1 LLKGLICAGP
11 TTIARKTM
19 KALIIFAHPEGRSFN
34 GQLKDTI
41 RESLEQQ
48 GAVVEVSDLY
58 AMGFDPVESASHFA
72 SRKRADIFD
81 VQTEQRK
88 AYERGTSDQDVKGE
102 IAKLLAADLVV
113 FQFPIWWF
121 SMPAILKGWLDRVF
135 VYGLFTSR
143 KRYDDG
149 LFVGR
154 RAMVSV
160 TAGGPEAT
168 FSHSGRNGDLD
179 LILWPLH
186 FTLHYMG
193 YTVLSPF
200 AAFGISAAI
209 RYRGVSADAARPER
223 YKADLRRHIENIDN
237 LPPLRFNIWNDWDE
251 NGQLKVDAPSYSAFM
266 RHSV

>member
-1 LLKGLICAGP
+1 
-11 TTIARKTM
+11 M
-19 KALIIFAHPEGRSFN
+19 KALIVFAHPEERSFN

-48 GAVVEVSDLY
+48 GAVVDVSDLY
-58 AMGFDPVESASHFA
+58 GMGFNPVESSIHFPI
-72 SRKRADIFD
+72 RKRADVFD
-81 VQTEQRK
+81 VQIEQRH
-88 AYERGTSDQDVKGE
+88 AYETGTNNADIKRE
-102 IAKLLAADLVV
+102 IDKLLDADLLV

-143 KRYDDG
+143 QRYDQG
-149 LFVGR
+149 IFSGR

-160 TAGGPEAT
+160 TAGGPEST

-193 YTVLSPF
+193 YTVLPPF
-200 AAFGISAAI
+200 AAFGIAAAI
-209 RYRGVSADAARPER
+209 RYAGGSADTARLEQ
-223 YKADLRRHIENIDN
+223 YKAELRGHIQN
-237 LPPLRFNIWNDWDE
+237 LASLSPLKFNRWSDWDK
-251 NGQLKVDAPSYSAFM
+251 NGQLKADAPSYSAFM
-266 RHSV
+266 RHLP